1 MGKETRTSSTTPHWA
16 TVTSVTRTKK
26 AEPGVSGPSAN
37 DTLCSVTAPQCLL
50 KVRETKFLLFM
61 FCEFRILCWSS
72 LNSSGRKNTCLQLV
86 FNISFPTLLVKTGT
100 WDRKSQ
106 FSAATPIFYCPYVLR
121 ERGRPERPVPSHHFQ
136 SPHRGLRASAWSSEV
151 RMCPLAVTVLP
162 YGCPPN
168 SSEHTH
174 TPSSGKG
181 ACPASFQAP
190 GVRAGSSCTCVR
202 FPSECA
208 GLKP

>member
-1 MGKETRTSSTTPHWA
+1 
-16 TVTSVTRTKK
+16 
-26 AEPGVSGPSAN
+26 
-37 DTLCSVTAPQCLL
+37 
-50 KVRETKFLLFM
+50 
-61 FCEFRILCWSS
+61 
-72 LNSSGRKNTCLQLV
+72 
-86 FNISFPTLLVKTGT
+86 
-100 WDRKSQ
+100 
-106 FSAATPIFYCPYVLR
+106 
-121 ERGRPERPVPSHHFQ
+121 
-136 SPHRGLRASAWSSEV
+136 
-151 RMCPLAVTVLP
+151 MCPLAVTVLP